1 MKKNTYTIPLALVF
15 CLFFLWAI
23 SSNLLPTM
31 IRQLMKTCELN
42 TFEASFTETAYWLAY
57 FIFPIPIAMF
67 MKRYSYKAGIIFGLI
82 LAAIGG
88 LLFFPAAILKEY
100 WAYLCIFFIIATG
113 MSFYGEMPDMFN
125 LILNSDHKLIKEVL
139 NEEES
144 ACQAEVAPIQSEMD
158 AVNKQRNELKDKQKG
173 KKDEDIP
180 TSEKD
185 ELNDLDKKWDDLKS
199 KKEAIFVG
207 YASNNKVI
215 RQLIDL
221 ALLQNNM
228 LKGEALNNFVK
239 RSIELI

>member
-1 MKKNTYTIPLALVF
+1 MTQALGENTAPVMITQSEYMRRMKEMANIQA
-15 CLFFLWAI
+15 
-23 SSNLLPTM
+23 
-31 IRQLMKTCELN
+31 
-42 TFEASFTETAYWLAY
+42 
-57 FIFPIPIAMF
+57 
-67 MKRYSYKAGIIFGLI
+67 
-82 LAAIGG
+82 
-88 LLFFPAAILKEY
+88 
-100 WAYLCIFFIIATG
+100 G

-158 AVNKQRNELKDKQKG
+158 AVNKQRNELKDKQ
-173 KKDEDIP
+173 
-180 TSEKD
+180 KD